1 MQPFLTAEFHLVTCT
16 CLRCN
21 SDIQSQS
28 WLQLVIQA
36 CSTSIQQSAFQQE
49 HPVKHK
55 EHHSNRV
62 LHTTFASVES
72 QPSHFT
78 DSSYVLT
85 VPPPFHFWESN
96 CIHFFS
102 DAWAQ
107 KPHSSTAANKEM
119 QMTALAFHPMNMKLP
134 CYGNTGTVL
143 AQTAKFPL
151 DLDPRFGW
159 LIEREIFIPLNS
171 ESIHQVAPS
180 LVQNFFWTI
189 KFCFCFLKERK
200 YYHRGSNMYLTF

>member
-85 VPPPFHFWESN
+85 VPPPFTFEN
-96 CIHFFS
+96 
-102 DAWAQ
+102 
-107 KPHSSTAANKEM
+107 
-119 QMTALAFHPMNMKLP
+119 
-134 CYGNTGTVL
+134 
-143 AQTAKFPL
+143 QTAYTFFQMHEHRSHIPAQLPTRRCRWLHLLSTQWTWNCPAMGILGLYLPRQPSFPL
-151 DLDPRFGW
+151 TLIHVLDDW
-159 LIEREIFIPLNS
+159 
-171 ESIHQVAPS
+171 
-180 LVQNFFWTI
+180 
-189 KFCFCFLKERK
+189 
-200 YYHRGSNMYLTF
+200 